1 MKIVAGILS
10 CFMKPIQETKGDS
23 VMSKLRELADR
34 GQAVWLDY
42 IRRSFTRTGKLRE
55 LVHQG
60 LRGVTSNPTIFDKAI
75 RESDDY
81 DKEIHQLIDEGQSVS
96 EIYETLVL
104 TDIREAAD
112 DLTEVYR
119 QTDGSDGFVS
129 LEVDPTLAH
138 DTETTIS
145 EAKRLFAA
153 VGRPNLMIKIPSTPE
168 GMPAIEAVI
177 ASGINVNATLIFS
190 IKQYEA
196 VAGAYIAGLEERLDT
211 GKPIDNIAS
220 VASFFVSRVDT
231 AVDLELEKLGQNHLQ
246 GKVAVDNAR
255 LAQVRFRE
263 IFTGE
268 RWARLEQAGAKVQR
282 QLWAS
287 TGTKNPNYSDTLYV
301 DNLIGPDTVNTLPP
315 ATLDA
320 FLSHGQIAVTLDK
333 DLEGARLRIKE
344 LSQLG
349 INLDAITEKLLHDG
363 VAMFA
368 QSFANLINS
377 IEEKRN
383 RFLVGSKSG

>member
-1 MKIVAGILS
+1 
-10 CFMKPIQETKGDS
+10 
-23 VMSKLRELADR
+23 MSKLIELADL

-60 LRGVTSNPTIFDKAI
+60 VRGVTSNPTIFDKAI
-75 RESDDY
+75 RESEDY
-81 DKEIHQLIDEGQSVS
+81 DSEIQQLIDQGKSVS

-112 DLTEVYR
+112 ELAEVY
-119 QTDGSDGFVS
+119 QKTGGADGFVS
-129 LEVDPTLAH
+129 LEVDPTLAN

-153 VGRPNLMIKIPSTPE
+153 VDRANLMIKIPSTPE
-168 GMPAIEAVI
+168 GMPAIEAVT

-190 IKQYEA
+190 IDQYEA
-196 VAGAYIAGLEERLDT
+196 VAEAYMAGLKERLAT
-211 GKPIDNIAS
+211 GKPIDRIAS

-231 AVDLELEKLGQNHLQ
+231 AVDLELGKIGQNHLQ
-246 GKVAVDNAR
+246 GKIAVDNAR
-255 LAQVRFRE
+255 LAQVRFLE
-263 IFTGE
+263 LFSGE
-268 RWARLEQAGAKVQR
+268 RWGRLQAAGAKVQR

-287 TGTKNPNYSDTLYV
+287 TGTKNPDYSDTLYV

-320 FLSHGQIAVTLDK
+320 FLDHGQIATTLNEDI
-333 DLEGARLRIKE
+333 EGAHHRMAELARLGVD
-344 LSQLG
+344 L
-349 INLDAITEKLLHDG
+349 NAITEKLLHDG
-363 VAMFA
+363 VGLFA
-368 QSFANLINS
+368 QSFESLINS
-377 IEEKRN
+377 IKEKRS
-383 RFLVGSKSG
+383 RFVVGK